1 MKLLVGLL
9 IGALYL
15 TLSFLAFRQ
24 SSGGWVAGHS
34 DLGFWWA
41 VIAGLLTLAGL
52 SAAVGSWIHTRPAD
66 E

>member
-15 TLSFLAFRQ
+15 ALSFLAFRQ
-24 SSGGWVAGHS
+24 SSGGWTAGHS
-34 DLGFWWA
+34 DLGLWWA
-41 VIAGLLTLAGL
+41 VVAGLLALAGL
-52 SAAVGSWIHTRPAD
+52 GAIVGSWIHTRPAA

>member
-1 MKLLVGLL
+1 MKLIVGLL

-15 TLSFLAFRQ
+15 TLSFLAFRH
-24 SSGGWVAGHS
+24 SSGGWDAGHS

-41 VIAGLLTLAGL
+41 VIAALLAVAGL
-52 SAAVGSWIHTRPAD
+52 GAIVGSWIHTRPVA

>member
-1 MKLLVGLL
+1 MKLLIGLS

-15 TLSFLAFRQ
+15 GLSFLAFRQ
-24 SSGGWVAGHS
+24 STGGWTAGHS

-41 VIAGLLTLAGL
+41 VIACLLALAGL
-52 SAAVGSWIHTRPAD
+52 SAVVGSWIHTRPAA

>member
-1 MKLLVGLL
+1 MKLIVGLL

-15 TLSFLAFRQ
+15 TLAFLAFRQ
-24 SSGGWVAGHS
+24 SSGGWGAGHS

-41 VIAGLLTLAGL
+41 VIACLLAVAGMG
-52 SAAVGSWIHTRPAD
+52 AIVGSWIHTRPVA

>member
-15 TLSFLAFRQ
+15 ALSFLAFRQ
-24 SSGGWVAGHS
+24 SSGGWTAGHS
-34 DLGFWWA
+34 DLGLWWA
-41 VIAGLLTLAGL
+41 VIACFLAVAGL
-52 SAAVGSWIHTRPAD
+52 SAIVGSWIHTRPVA